1 LIHDKAEE
9 ELPIKANLAELGSR
23 QNSFE
28 IPAREGLHPHRSDEP
43 RRHSHEYV
51 SPTVLATQ
59 NATPPSHP
67 ASAVPPHSIANYQR
81 PRSLEHHSSH
91 SSLASDGLHNSW
103 PDLASDRRDAPNR
116 QHHPSSTIRESRPS
130 PQDPHEERRESRHHH
145 HPHPHHGTREQPPIQ
160 RDGSGERASGERHD
174 SHQHYYSSS
183 VARERQAQLDPP
195 DRRAT
200 DPYLYHNSAPREQRQ
215 TQQDSSERHGADH
228 HYSYGSVSREQ
239 RQAPQEHAEHQD
251 TQHRQHHGS
260 TTWEQRPIQKD
271 PTQNLIE
278 TFTSKIDLQPTFSP
292 NVVRTPSHY
301 RPLAR
306 HDSYEEFNQRESP
319 NRAESR
325 QASAPLF
332 DGRIP
337 GLGRPRTKVPQ
348 RQSSMPNVTTS
359 SFVPDSFAAL
369 PNFVDE
375 PSNMAALSPLVSG
388 APRSVSHAAG
398 RSQSDPSHGQMP
410 QVRPQTR
417 SQTDSHIVG
426 ATLGTI
432 NENSREGQ
440 ASRDAFRPAPSTS
453 PNRPSPPSSS
463 SWKRSPSANSP
474 PKTSQR
480 SPLHHNPLP
489 RPPQETHNPA
499 TSAPLPPR
507 IPPPPGTW
515 KLRVRRGFWNRR
527 GDFLTRDGFI
537 VYAPEDKAYPAELEH
552 YPEHA
557 YVNETG
563 DRVEYDPSRP
573 ELPESL
579 PQRGRPP
586 TQPYDVVSVYP
597 IKLARIATYH
607 THV

>member
-1 LIHDKAEE
+1 
-9 ELPIKANLAELGSR
+9 
-23 QNSFE
+23 
-28 IPAREGLHPHRSDEP
+28 
-43 RRHSHEYV
+43 V
-51 SPTVLATQ
+51 SPTVLASQ
-59 NATPPSHP
+59 NVTPPPHP
-67 ASAVPPHSIANYQR
+67 ASAVPPLHPTANYQR

-91 SSLASDGLHNSW
+91 SSLASDRLHNSW
-103 PDLASDRRDAPNR
+103 PNLASDRHDTSNR
-116 QHHPSSTIRESRPS
+116 QLHQSSTIRESRSS
-130 PQDPHEERRESRHHH
+130 PQDPHEERHSRHHH
-145 HPHPHHGTREQPPIQ
+145 HHRRHGSRDQPPIQ
-160 RDGSGERASGERHD
+160 QDVSGERASGEHHD
-174 SHQHYYSSS
+174 SHQNYYSGPA
-183 VARERQAQLDPP
+183 ARERQVQLDPA

-200 DPYLYHNSAPREQRQ
+200 DPYLYHNSAPREQKQ
-215 TQQDSSERHGADH
+215 IQQDSGERRGTDH
-228 HYSYGSVSREQ
+228 HSYGSVPRE
-239 RQAPQEHAEHQD
+239 RQAQQEHSEHTD

-271 PTQNLIE
+271 STQNLIE

-292 NVVRTPSHY
+292 NIVRTPGHY

-306 HDSYEEFNQRESP
+306 HDSHEEFNKRESP

-325 QASAPLF
+325 HASTLPS

-337 GLGRPRTKVPQ
+337 GLGRPKTKASSIPQ
-348 RQSSMPNVTTS
+348 RQSSMPNVATS

-375 PSNMAALSPLVSG
+375 PSNISALSPLLSA
-388 APRSVSHAAG
+388 APRSVSRASG
-398 RSQSDPSHGQMP
+398 RSQSDPSHGQAP
-410 QVRPQTR
+410 QARPQTR
-417 SQTDSHIVG
+417 SQTDSHVVG
-426 ATLGTI
+426 ASLGTI
-432 NENSREGQ
+432 NENSREDQ

-453 PNRPSPPSSS
+453 SNRPSPTSS
-463 SWKRSPSANSP
+463 SWKRSPNTNS
-474 PKTSQR
+474 
-480 SPLHHNPLP
+480 SPNTKQHSPSYPNPLP

-537 VYAPEDKAYPAELEH
+537 VYAPEDKAYPSELEH
-552 YPEHA
+552 YPEDA

-563 DRVEYDPSRP
+563 DRIEYEPSRP

-586 TQPYDVVSVYP
+586 TQPYDTVSP
-597 IKLARIATYH
+597 PD
-607 THV
+607 